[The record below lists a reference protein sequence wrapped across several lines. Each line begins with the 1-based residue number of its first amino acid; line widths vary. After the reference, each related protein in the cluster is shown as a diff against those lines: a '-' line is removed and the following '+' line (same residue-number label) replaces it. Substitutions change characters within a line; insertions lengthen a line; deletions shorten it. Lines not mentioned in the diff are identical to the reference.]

1 MTQDE
6 LNYIKRA
13 LVALEGPMSLP
24 QRIKVERTMGQIL
37 LKSAEK
43 LEEILVDN
51 VDELLYNT
59 MTEKRS
65 EHA

>member
-51 VDELLYNT
+51 VDELLYNK